1 MFLIMLIIPLHHNPL
16 PPPSP
21 LHHETQ
27 TKFEASSNPL
37 GGRVCASVSSSQR
50 RAP

>member
-1 MFLIMLIIPLHHNPL
+1 MFLIMLIIHHNPPP

-37 GGRVCASVSSSQR
+37 GARVCASVSSSQR